1 MFLLDT
7 KNVNLGISLY
17 LNRISVFC
25 LKTSLYIQIGIS
37 DALLSIW
44 SYIPNLRQSHAMY
57 KYDAID
63 QTLVDQRVAQFR
75 DQVARRINGT
85 LAEEEF
91 RPLRLQNGLYHQRHA
106 YMLRVAIPYGL
117 LSAKQLRTLAL
128 IAEKYDRGYGHFT
141 TRQNIQFNW
150 IELEQTPDILAELAK
165 VEMHAIQTSGNCIRN
180 ITSDAFAGVAGDEY
194 IDPRPVCELLR
205 QWSTLHPEFAHLPRK
220 FKFAINGAKEDRTVL
235 LCHDVGIELKKNAQ
249 GELVADIY
257 AGGGMGRTPILGQLI
272 KQDLSWQV
280 LPSYLTALLRVYNR
294 FGRRD
299 NLYKA
304 RIKILV
310 KALGPEEFAR
320 QVEGEWTHIK
330 NGDDNFTQ
338 AEWERVAKH
347 FTKPAYQQLSALSEQ
362 QIVAGAP
369 ETERSAFTRWL
380 ERNVKPHQVAGY
392 ASVILSLKPHG
403 TVAPGD
409 ATVAQMNAIADLSD
423 QYSFGELRVTHE
435 QNLVLADV
443 EQSKLLEL
451 WQATKQQHVAL
462 PNIGLLTD
470 IIACPGGDF
479 CSLANAKSLPIA
491 KAIQERFDNL
501 DYLFDLGDI
510 SLNISGCI
518 NSCGHHHVGNIGVL
532 GVDKDGEEWYQITLG
547 GEQGN
552 TAAIGKVIGPSFY
565 ADEIPDVITNIINTY
580 TEQRTDDESFIDAYR
595 RIGVTP
601 FKEAAYKNAKKKDKA
616 VDQKESAAS

>member
-1 MFLLDT
+1 
-7 KNVNLGISLY
+7 
-17 LNRISVFC
+17 
-25 LKTSLYIQIGIS
+25 
-37 DALLSIW
+37 
-44 SYIPNLRQSHAMY
+44 MY
-57 KYDAID
+57 KYDHID
-63 QTLVDQRVAQFR
+63 QTLVDQRVIQFR
-75 DQVARRINGT
+75 DQVERRLNGT

-117 LSAKQLRTLAL
+117 LSAKQLRTLAF
-128 IAEKYDRGYGHFT
+128 IADKYDRGYGHFT

-150 IELEQTPDILAELAK
+150 VELEQTPDILAELAK

-180 ITSDAFAGVAGDEY
+180 ITSDAFAGVAADEY

-235 LCHDVGIELKKNAQ
+235 LCHDVGIELKTNPA
-249 GELVADIY
+249 GELTADIY
-257 AGGGMGRTPILGQLI
+257 AGGGMGRTPILGSLI
-272 KQDLSWQV
+272 KQDLPWQV

-320 QVEGEWTHIK
+320 QVEGEWAHLHNEVK
-330 NGDDNFTQ
+330 QGKDNFTQ
-338 AEWERVAKH
+338 VEWERVAKH
-347 FTKPAYQQLSALSEQ
+347 FTKPAYQKLTAVSDEAILAS
-362 QIVAGAP
+362 AP
-369 ETERSAFTRWL
+369 ETERATFARWL

-392 ASVILSLKPHG
+392 ASVVLSLKPHG

-409 ATVAQMNAIADLSD
+409 ATSAQMNAIADLAD

-443 EQSKLLEL
+443 EQTQLLNL
-451 WQATKQQHVAL
+451 WRAAKNHNLAL

-491 KAIQERFDNL
+491 KAIQERFDDL

-552 TAAIGKVIGPSFY
+552 DASIGKVIGPSFY
-565 ADEIPDVITNIINTY
+565 ANEIPDVMTSLINTY
-580 TEQRTDDESFIDAYR
+580 VEQRTNDEPFIETYR
-595 RIGVTP
+595 RLGVTP
-601 FKEAAYKNAKKKDKA
+601 FKEAAYKNNGKHSKGAIA
-616 VDQKESAAS
+616 

>member
-1 MFLLDT
+1 
-7 KNVNLGISLY
+7 
-17 LNRISVFC
+17 
-25 LKTSLYIQIGIS
+25 
-37 DALLSIW
+37 
-44 SYIPNLRQSHAMY
+44 MY
-57 KYDAID
+57 KYDTID

-75 DQVARRINGT
+75 DQVARRLNST

-141 TRQNIQFNW
+141 TRQNIQYNW
-150 IELEQTPDILAELAK
+150 VELEKTPDILAELAK

-180 ITSDAFAGVAGDEY
+180 ITSDAFAGVAADEY
-194 IDPRPVCELLR
+194 IDPRPICELLR

-235 LCHDVGIELKKNAQ
+235 LCHDVGIELKKNPI

-257 AGGGMGRTPILGQLI
+257 AGGGMGRTPILGSLI
-272 KQDLSWQV
+272 KQDLPWEV

-310 KALGPEEFAR
+310 KALGSEEFAR
-320 QVEGEWTHIK
+320 QVEGEWIHIK

-338 AEWERVAKH
+338 AEWDRVAQH
-347 FTKPAYQQLSALSEQ
+347 FTKPAYKQLGKLTSEQ
-362 QIVAGAP
+362 VIASAP
-369 ETERSAFTRWL
+369 ESQRSAFSRWL
-380 ERNVKPHQVAGY
+380 ERNVKPHQVPGY

-409 ATVAQMNAIADLSD
+409 ATTAQMNAIADLSD

-451 WQATKQQHVAL
+451 WQAAKQQHVAL

-491 KAIQERFDNL
+491 KAIQERFNNL

-552 TAAIGKVIGPSFY
+552 DAAIGKVIGPSFY
-565 ADEIPDVITNIINTY
+565 ADEIPDVITNVINTY
-580 TEQRTDDESFIDAYR
+580 VEHRTDDESFIDAYR

>member
-1 MFLLDT
+1 
-7 KNVNLGISLY
+7 
-17 LNRISVFC
+17 
-25 LKTSLYIQIGIS
+25 
-37 DALLSIW
+37 
-44 SYIPNLRQSHAMY
+44 MY
-57 KYDAID
+57 KYDHID
-63 QTLVDQRVAQFR
+63 QALVDQRVAQFR
-75 DQVARRINGT
+75 DQVARRLNGA

-117 LSAKQLRTLAL
+117 LSAEQLRILAY
-128 IAEKYDRGYGHFT
+128 ISEKYDRGYGHFT

-150 IELEQTPDILAELAK
+150 VALEDTPNILAELAK

-194 IDPRPVCELLR
+194 VDPRPVCELLR

-235 LCHDVGIELKKNAQ
+235 LCHDVGIELKKSINIHN
-249 GELVADIY
+249 GELTADIY
-257 AGGGMGRTPILGQLI
+257 AGGGMGRTPILGSLI
-272 KQDLSWQV
+272 KTGLPWQL

-320 QVEGEWTHIK
+320 QVESEWLHIQ

-338 AEWERVAKH
+338 AEWDRVAKH
-347 FTKPAYQQLSALSEQ
+347 FTKPAYQNLTALTNTQVINLASTVDQ
-362 QIVAGAP
+362 VAFA
-369 ETERSAFTRWL
+369 RWL
-380 ERNVKPHQVAGY
+380 DRNVKPHQVPGY

-409 ATVAQMNAIADLSD
+409 ATTDQMRAIADLAD
-423 QYSFGELRVTHE
+423 QYSFGELRATHE

-443 EQSKLLEL
+443 EQAKLYEL
-451 WQATKQQHVAL
+451 WQEAKKQKVAL
-462 PNIGLLTD
+462 PNVGLLTD

-491 KAIQERFDNL
+491 KAIQERFDDL

-532 GVDKDGEEWYQITLG
+532 GVDKDGQEWYQITLG

-552 TAAIGKVIGPSFY
+552 DAAIGKVIGPSFY
-565 ADEIPDVITNIINTY
+565 ADEIPDVMSNIINTY
-580 TEQRTDDESFIDAYR
+580 VEHRADDESFVQTYKRLGAA
-595 RIGVTP
+595 P
-601 FKEAAYKNAKKKDKA
+601 FKEAAYQNAKKKEKA
-616 VDQKESAAS
+616 GNTVGEDAS

>member
-1 MFLLDT
+1 
-7 KNVNLGISLY
+7 
-17 LNRISVFC
+17 
-25 LKTSLYIQIGIS
+25 
-37 DALLSIW
+37 
-44 SYIPNLRQSHAMY
+44 MY

-75 DQVARRINGT
+75 DQVARRLDGS

-117 LSAKQLRTLAL
+117 FSSKQLRTLAL
-128 IAEKYDRGYGHFT
+128 ISEKYDRGYGHFT
-141 TRQNIQFNW
+141 TRQNIQYNW
-150 IELEQTPDILAELAK
+150 VTLEDTPDILAELAK

-194 IDPRPVCELLR
+194 VDTRPICELLR

-220 FKFAINGAKEDRTVL
+220 FKFAVNGAKEDRTVL
-235 LCHDVGIELKKNAQ
+235 LCHDVGIELKNNAAGQ
-249 GELVADIY
+249 LTADIY
-257 AGGGMGRTPILGQLI
+257 AGGGMGRTPILGSLI
-272 KQDLSWQV
+272 KQGLPWNV

-320 QVEGEWTHIK
+320 QVEGEWIHIK
-330 NGDDNFTQ
+330 DGDDNFTQ
-338 AEWERVAKH
+338 AEWDRVAKH
-347 FTKPAYQQLSALSEQ
+347 FTKPSYKTLPALTNEQVINTASE
-362 QIVAGAP
+362 ADKA
-369 ETERSAFTRWL
+369 AFARWL

-409 ATVAQMNAIADLSD
+409 ATTAQMYSIAELAD
-423 QYSFGELRVTHE
+423 QYSFGELRATHE

-443 EQSKLLEL
+443 EQAKLYEL
-451 WQATKQQHVAL
+451 WQEAKKQKVAL
-462 PNIGLLTD
+462 PNVGLLTD

-491 KAIQERFDNL
+491 KAIQERFDDL

-552 TAAIGKVIGPSFY
+552 DAAIGKVIGPSFY
-565 ADEIPDVITNIINTY
+565 ADEIPDVMTNVINTY
-580 TEQRTDDESFIDAYR
+580 VEQRSEGESFIDAYR
-595 RIGVTP
+595 RIGVAP
-601 FKEAAYKNAKKKDKA
+601 FKEAAYKNAKKKEKA
-616 VDQKESAAS
+616 EKAIEGSAA

>member
-1 MFLLDT
+1 
-7 KNVNLGISLY
+7 
-17 LNRISVFC
+17 
-25 LKTSLYIQIGIS
+25 
-37 DALLSIW
+37 
-44 SYIPNLRQSHAMY
+44 MY

-338 AEWERVAKH
+338 SEWNRVAKH
-347 FTKPAYQQLSALSEQ
+347 FTKPAYKQLSALSEQ
-362 QIVAGAP
+362 QIVADAT
-369 ETERSAFTRWL
+369 ETERSAFARWL
-380 ERNVKPHQVAGY
+380 ERNVKPHQVPGY
-392 ASVILSLKPHG
+392 TSVILSLKPHG

-451 WQATKQQHVAL
+451 WQAAKQQHVAL

-552 TAAIGKVIGPSFY
+552 DAAIGKVIGPSFY
-565 ADEIPDVITNIINTY
+565 ADEIPDVITNVINTY
-580 TEQRTDDESFIDAYR
+580 VAQRTDDESFIDAYR

-616 VDQKESAAS
+616 ESAAS

>member
-1 MFLLDT
+1 
-7 KNVNLGISLY
+7 
-17 LNRISVFC
+17 
-25 LKTSLYIQIGIS
+25 
-37 DALLSIW
+37 
-44 SYIPNLRQSHAMY
+44 MY
-57 KYDAID
+57 KYDALD
-63 QTLVDQRVAQFR
+63 QTLVNERVAQFR
-75 DQVARRINGT
+75 DQVARRLDGS
-85 LAEEEF
+85 LPEEEF

-117 LSAKQLRTLAL
+117 LSSDQLRTLAK
-128 IAEKYDRGYGHFT
+128 IAVQYDRGYGHFT
-141 TRQNIQFNW
+141 TRQNIQYNW
-150 IELEQTPDILAELAK
+150 VELEQTPDILADLAK
-165 VEMHAIQTSGNCIRN
+165 VQMHAIQTSGNCIRN
-180 ITSDAFAGVAGDEY
+180 ITSDAFAGVASDEY
-194 IDPRPVCELLR
+194 VDPRPVCELLR

-235 LCHDVGIELKKNAQ
+235 LCHDVGIELKKNTQ

-272 KQDLSWQV
+272 KQGLPWQL

-320 QVEGEWTHIK
+320 QVEGEWAYIAK
-330 NGDDNFTQ
+330 GDDNFTQ
-338 AEWERVAKH
+338 AEWDRVAKH
-347 FTKPAYQQLSALSEQ
+347 FTKPAYKNLPAINNEILSASFESQLN
-362 QIVAGAP
+362 
-369 ETERSAFTRWL
+369 TNERVAFTRWL
-380 ERNVKPHQVAGY
+380 ERNVRSHQIPGY

-403 TVAPGD
+403 TAAPGD
-409 ATVAQMNAIADLSD
+409 ATTEQMNAIADLAD
-423 QYSFGELRVTHE
+423 QYSFSELRVTHE

-443 EQSKLLEL
+443 EQTEILNL
-451 WQATKQQHVAL
+451 WRAAKKQNLVI

-470 IIACPGGDF
+470 LIACPGGDF
-479 CSLANAKSLPIA
+479 YSLANAKSLPIA
-491 KAIQERFDNL
+491 KAIQERFDDL
-501 DYLFDLGDI
+501 DYLYDLGNI

-547 GEQGN
+547 GDQGFD
-552 TAAIGKVIGPSFY
+552 AAIGKVIGPSFY

-580 TEQRTDDESFIDAYR
+580 VAQRNADESFVEAYR
-595 RIGVTP
+595 RLGVTP
-601 FKEAAYKNAKKKDKA
+601 FKEAAYLNAKKKSKA
-616 VDQKESAAS
+616 DGVALGGDAS

>member
-1 MFLLDT
+1 
-7 KNVNLGISLY
+7 
-17 LNRISVFC
+17 
-25 LKTSLYIQIGIS
+25 
-37 DALLSIW
+37 
-44 SYIPNLRQSHAMY
+44 MY
-57 KYDAID
+57 KYDHID
-63 QTLVDQRVAQFR
+63 QTLVDQRVIQFR
-75 DQVARRINGT
+75 DQVERRLNGT

-117 LSAKQLRTLAL
+117 LSAKQLRTLAF
-128 IAEKYDRGYGHFT
+128 IADKYDRGYGHFT

-150 IELEQTPDILAELAK
+150 VELEQTPDILAELAK

-180 ITSDAFAGVAGDEY
+180 ITSDAFAGVAADEY
-194 IDPRPVCELLR
+194 IDPRPICELLR

-235 LCHDVGIELKKNAQ
+235 LCHDVGIELKKDPNINNR
-249 GELVADIY
+249 ELTADIY
-257 AGGGMGRTPILGQLI
+257 AGGGMGRTPILGSLI
-272 KQDLSWQV
+272 KQGLPWQV

-299 NLYKA
+299 NPYKA

-310 KALGPEEFAR
+310 KTLGPQEFAR
-320 QVEGEWTHIK
+320 QVEDEWAKLHNDSK
-330 NGDDNFTQ
+330 QSKDNFTQ

-347 FTKPAYQQLSALSEQ
+347 FTKPAYQQLNVLSDEV
-362 QIVAGAP
+362 ILVAAP
-369 ETERSAFTRWL
+369 KAERSAFARWL
-380 ERNVKPHQVAGY
+380 ERNVKPHQVPGY

-409 ATVAQMNAIADLSD
+409 ASSAQMNAIADLAD

-451 WQATKQQHVAL
+451 WQAAKQQYVAL

-491 KAIQERFDNL
+491 KAIQKRFDDL

-552 TAAIGKVIGPSFY
+552 DASIGKVIGPSFY
-565 ADEIPDVITNIINTY
+565 ANEIPDVMTSLINTY
-580 TEQRTDDESFIDAYR
+580 VEQRSADEPFIETYR
-595 RIGVTP
+595 RLGVNP
-601 FKEAAYKNAKKKDKA
+601 FKEAAYKNNGKHSKGALA
-616 VDQKESAAS
+616 

>member
-1 MFLLDT
+1 
-7 KNVNLGISLY
+7 
-17 LNRISVFC
+17 
-25 LKTSLYIQIGIS
+25 
-37 DALLSIW
+37 
-44 SYIPNLRQSHAMY
+44 MY

-75 DQVARRINGT
+75 DQVARRLNGS

-117 LSAKQLRTLAL
+117 LNSKQLRTLAV
-128 IAEKYDRGYGHFT
+128 IAQQYDRGYGHFT
-141 TRQNIQFNW
+141 TRQNIQYNW
-150 IELEQTPDILAELAK
+150 VNLEETPDILAELAK

-180 ITSDAFAGVAGDEY
+180 ITSDAFAGVAADEY
-194 IDPRPVCELLR
+194 VDPRPICELLR

-235 LCHDVGIELKKNAQ
+235 LCHDVGIELKKNSA
-249 GELVADIY
+249 GELLANIY
-257 AGGGMGRTPILGQLI
+257 AGGGMGRTPILGSLI
-272 KQDLSWQV
+272 KEDLPWQL

-310 KALGPEEFAR
+310 KALGPQEFAR
-320 QVEGEWTHIK
+320 QVEGEWIHIA

-338 AEWERVAKH
+338 PEWDRVAQH
-347 FTKPAYQQLSALSEQ
+347 FTRPAYKTLNTLSTEDLLSNLPITEK
-362 QIVAGAP
+362 VAFA
-369 ETERSAFTRWL
+369 RWHQ
-380 ERNVKPHQVAGY
+380 RNVRTHQVPGY
-392 ASVILSLKPHG
+392 ASVILSLKHHG
-403 TVAPGD
+403 IAPGD
-409 ATVAQMNAIADLSD
+409 ASSGQMNAIADLAD

-443 EQSKLLEL
+443 EQTQLFSL
-451 WQATKQQHVAL
+451 WQAAKKQKVAL

-491 KAIQERFDNL
+491 KAIQERFDDL
-501 DYLFDLGDI
+501 DYLYDLGDI

-552 TAAIGKVIGPSFY
+552 EAAIGKVIGPSFY
-565 ADEIPDVITNIINTY
+565 ADEIPDVMTSIINTY
-580 TEQRTDDESFIDAYR
+580 IGQRSHDESFIQTYR
-595 RIGVTP
+595 RLGVAP
-601 FKEAAYKNAKKKDKA
+601 FKEAAYSNAKAK
-616 VDQKESAAS
+616 VQKQDAQGVPA

>member
-1 MFLLDT
+1 
-7 KNVNLGISLY
+7 
-17 LNRISVFC
+17 
-25 LKTSLYIQIGIS
+25 
-37 DALLSIW
+37 
-44 SYIPNLRQSHAMY
+44 MY

-75 DQVARRINGT
+75 DQVSRRINGT

-128 IAEKYDRGYGHFT
+128 IADKYDRGYGHFT

-220 FKFAINGAKEDRTVL
+220 FKFAINGAKVDRTVL
-235 LCHDVGIELKKNAQ
+235 LCHDVGIELKKNTK

-257 AGGGMGRTPILGQLI
+257 AGGGMGRTPILGSLI
-272 KQDLSWQV
+272 KQDVPWQV

-320 QVEGEWTHIK
+320 QVEGEWAHIQ
-330 NGDDNFTQ
+330 NTDDNFTQ
-338 AEWERVAKH
+338 AEWDRVAKH
-347 FTKPAYQQLSALSEQ
+347 FTKPAYKTLSALTTEQLIASTPESEK
-362 QIVAGAP
+362 VAFA
-369 ETERSAFTRWL
+369 RWL
-380 ERNVKPHQVAGY
+380 ERNVKSHQVAGY

-451 WQATKQQHVAL
+451 WQAAKQQHVAL

-552 TAAIGKVIGPSFY
+552 DAAIGKVIGPSFY
-565 ADEIPDVITNIINTY
+565 ADEIPDVVTNIINTY
-580 TEQRTDDESFIDAYR
+580 VEHRADDESFIDAYR

-601 FKEAAYKNAKKKDKA
+601 FKEASYKNAKKKVKA
-616 VDQKESAAS
+616 EDLNENAASQS

>member
-1 MFLLDT
+1 
-7 KNVNLGISLY
+7 
-17 LNRISVFC
+17 
-25 LKTSLYIQIGIS
+25 
-37 DALLSIW
+37 
-44 SYIPNLRQSHAMY
+44 MY

-150 IELEQTPDILAELAK
+150 IELDQTPDILAELAK

-235 LCHDVGIELKKNAQ
+235 LCHDVGIELKKNAA
-249 GELVADIY
+249 GELIADIY
-257 AGGGMGRTPILGQLI
+257 AGGGMGRTPILGSLI
-272 KQDLSWQV
+272 KQDVPWQV

-338 AEWERVAKH
+338 AEWDRVAKH

-369 ETERSAFTRWL
+369 ETERSAFARWL

-451 WQATKQQHVAL
+451 WQAAKQQHVAL

-552 TAAIGKVIGPSFY
+552 DAAIGKVIGPSFY
-565 ADEIPDVITNIINTY
+565 ADEIPDVITNVINTY
-580 TEQRTDDESFIDAYR
+580 ITQRTDDESFIDAYR

-616 VDQKESAAS
+616 VDQKERAAS

>member
-1 MFLLDT
+1 
-7 KNVNLGISLY
+7 
-17 LNRISVFC
+17 
-25 LKTSLYIQIGIS
+25 
-37 DALLSIW
+37 
-44 SYIPNLRQSHAMY
+44 MY
-57 KYDAID
+57 KYDHID
-63 QTLVDQRVAQFR
+63 QTLVNQRVAQFR
-75 DQVARRINGT
+75 DQVARRLNGT

-106 YMLRVAIPYGL
+106 YMLRIAIPYGL
-117 LSAKQLRTLAL
+117 FNSKQLRTLAM
-128 IAEKYDRGYGHFT
+128 ISEKYDRGYGHFT

-150 IELEQTPDILAELAK
+150 VTLEDTPDILADLAK

-180 ITSDAFAGVAGDEY
+180 ITSDAFAGVAADEY
-194 IDPRPVCELLR
+194 VDPRPICELLR
-205 QWSTLHPEFAHLPRK
+205 QWSTLHPEFAHFPRK
-220 FKFAINGAKEDRTVL
+220 FKFAINGAKEDRTIL
-235 LCHDVGIELKKNAQ
+235 LCHDVGIELKKDAQ
-249 GELVADIY
+249 GQLLADIY
-257 AGGGMGRTPILGQLI
+257 AGGGMGRTPILGSLI
-272 KQDLSWQV
+272 KTGLPWQL

-310 KALGPEEFAR
+310 KALSPKEFAR
-320 QVEGEWTHIK
+320 QVEGEWLHIK
-330 NGDDNFTQ
+330 DGDDNFTQ
-338 AEWERVAKH
+338 AEWDRVDKH
-347 FTKPAYQQLSALSEQ
+347 FTKPAYKSLQALTQEQ
-362 QIVAGAP
+362 VINLASDSDK
-369 ETERSAFTRWL
+369 TAFSNWL
-380 ERNVKPHQVAGY
+380 KRNVKPHQVPGY

-403 TVAPGD
+403 SAAPGD
-409 ATVAQMNAIADLSD
+409 ATTAQMLAIADLAD
-423 QYSFGELRVTHE
+423 QYSFGELRATHE

-443 EQSKLLEL
+443 EQSKLYEL
-451 WQATKQQHVAL
+451 WQEARKQKVAL

-491 KAIQERFDNL
+491 KAIQERFDDL

-552 TAAIGKVIGPSFY
+552 DAAIGKVIGPSFY
-565 ADEIPDVITNIINTY
+565 ADEIPDVMTNIINTY
-580 TEQRTDDESFIDAYR
+580 VEQRSEDEAFIDTYNR
-595 RIGVTP
+595 LGVAP
-601 FKEAAYKNAKKKDKA
+601 FKEAAYKNAKKKEKA
-616 VDQKESAAS
+616 ESKLSGEDAS

>member
-1 MFLLDT
+1 
-7 KNVNLGISLY
+7 
-17 LNRISVFC
+17 
-25 LKTSLYIQIGIS
+25 
-37 DALLSIW
+37 
-44 SYIPNLRQSHAMY
+44 MY

-150 IELEQTPDILAELAK
+150 IELDQTPDILAELAK

-235 LCHDVGIELKKNAQ
+235 LCHDVGIELKKNAA
-249 GELVADIY
+249 GELIADIY
-257 AGGGMGRTPILGQLI
+257 AGGGMGRTPILGSLI
-272 KQDLSWQV
+272 KQDVPWQV

-347 FTKPAYQQLSALSEQ
+347 FTKPAYKQLSALSEQ
-362 QIVAGAP
+362 QIVAGAT
-369 ETERSAFTRWL
+369 ETERSAFARWL

-451 WQATKQQHVAL
+451 WQAAKQQHVAL

-552 TAAIGKVIGPSFY
+552 DAAIGKVIGPSFY
-565 ADEIPDVITNIINTY
+565 ADEIPDVITNVINTY
-580 TEQRTDDESFIDAYR
+580 ITQRTDDESFIDAYR

>member
-1 MFLLDT
+1 
-7 KNVNLGISLY
+7 
-17 LNRISVFC
+17 
-25 LKTSLYIQIGIS
+25 
-37 DALLSIW
+37 
-44 SYIPNLRQSHAMY
+44 MY
-57 KYDAID
+57 RYDHID
-63 QTLVDQRVAQFR
+63 QTLVDQRVVQFK
-75 DQVARRINGT
+75 DQVARRLDGS

-117 LSAKQLRTLAL
+117 FNSAQLRMMAL

-141 TRQNIQFNW
+141 TRQNIQYNW
-150 IELEQTPDILAELAK
+150 LTLEDTPNVLADLAT

-180 ITSDAFAGVAGDEY
+180 ITSDAFAGVAADEY
-194 IDPRPVCELLR
+194 VDPRPICELLR

-220 FKFAINGAKEDRTVL
+220 FKFAVNGAKVDRTVL

-249 GELVADIY
+249 GELITDLY
-257 AGGGMGRTPILGQLI
+257 AGGGMGRTPILGSLI
-272 KQDLSWQV
+272 KQGLPWQV

-310 KALGPEEFAR
+310 KALGPQEFAR
-320 QVEGEWTHIK
+320 QVEGEWAHIQ
-330 NGDDNFTQ
+330 NSDDNFTQ
-338 AEWERVAKH
+338 AEWDRVAQH
-347 FTKPAYQQLSALSEQ
+347 FTKPAYKTLKVLNSDQVLAQASSADR
-362 QIVAGAP
+362 I
-369 ETERSAFTRWL
+369 AFSRWL
-380 ERNVKPHQVAGY
+380 ERNVSAHQVPGY
-392 ASVILSLKPHG
+392 AIVTLSLKPH
-403 TVAPGD
+403 VVAAPGD
-409 ATVAQMNAIADLSD
+409 ATTAQMNAIADLAD
-423 QYSFGELRVTHE
+423 QYSFGELRATHE

-443 EQSKLLEL
+443 EQAKLFEL
-451 WQATKQQHVAL
+451 WQAAKKQNVAL
-462 PNIGLLTD
+462 PNVGLLTD

-479 CSLANAKSLPIA
+479 CSLANAKSIPIA
-491 KAIQERFDNL
+491 KAIQERFDDL

-552 TAAIGKVIGPSFY
+552 DAAIGKVIGPSFY
-565 ADEIPDVITNIINTY
+565 ADEIPDVMTNIINTY
-580 TEQRTDDESFIDAYR
+580 VEQRADDESFIQAYKR
-595 RIGVTP
+595 LGVAP
-601 FKEAAYKNAKKKDKA
+601 FKEAAYKNKSEKDQKKDPA
-616 VDQKESAAS
+616 GVNA

>member
-1 MFLLDT
+1 
-7 KNVNLGISLY
+7 
-17 LNRISVFC
+17 
-25 LKTSLYIQIGIS
+25 
-37 DALLSIW
+37 
-44 SYIPNLRQSHAMY
+44 MY
-57 KYDAID
+57 KYDHID
-63 QTLVDQRVAQFR
+63 QTLVDQRVIQFR
-75 DQVARRINGT
+75 DQVERRLNGT

-117 LSAKQLRTLAL
+117 LSAKQLRTLAI
-128 IAEKYDRGYGHFT
+128 IADKYDRGYGHFT

-150 IELEQTPDILAELAK
+150 VELEQTPDILAELAK

-180 ITSDAFAGVAGDEY
+180 ITSDAFAGVAADEY

-235 LCHDVGIELKKNAQ
+235 LCHDVGIELKQNSAGQ
-249 GELVADIY
+249 LTADIY
-257 AGGGMGRTPILGQLI
+257 AGGGMGRTPILGSLI
-272 KQDLSWQV
+272 KQDLPWQV
-280 LPSYLTALLRVYNR
+280 LPSYLTALLRAYNR

-320 QVEGEWTHIK
+320 QVEGEWLQLHNAAK
-330 NGDDNFTQ
+330 QSDDNFTQ

-347 FTKPAYQQLSALSEQ
+347 FTKPAYQQLNALSNED
-362 QIVAGAP
+362 ILAAIP
-369 ETERSAFTRWL
+369 ETERAAFARWL
-380 ERNVKPHQVAGY
+380 ERNVKPHQVPGY

-409 ATVAQMNAIADLSD
+409 ATSAQMNAIADLAD

-443 EQSKLLEL
+443 EQSKLLGL
-451 WQATKQQHVAL
+451 WLAAKKQHVAL

-491 KAIQERFDNL
+491 KAIQERFDDL

-552 TAAIGKVIGPSFY
+552 TASIGKVIGPSFY
-565 ADEIPDVITNIINTY
+565 ANEIPDVMTSLINTY
-580 TEQRTDDESFIDAYR
+580 VEQRKTEEPFIETYR
-595 RIGVTP
+595 RLGVTP
-601 FKEAAYKNAKKKDKA
+601 FKEAAYKNNGKHSKGAPA
-616 VDQKESAAS
+616 

>member
-1 MFLLDT
+1 
-7 KNVNLGISLY
+7 
-17 LNRISVFC
+17 
-25 LKTSLYIQIGIS
+25 
-37 DALLSIW
+37 
-44 SYIPNLRQSHAMY
+44 MY
-57 KYDAID
+57 KYDSID

-75 DQVARRINGT
+75 DQVARRLDGS

-117 LSAKQLRTLAL
+117 FSAKQLRTMAL
-128 IAEKYDRGYGHFT
+128 ISEKYDRGYGHFT
-141 TRQNIQFNW
+141 TRQNIQYNW
-150 IELEQTPDILAELAK
+150 VTLEDTPDILAELAK

-180 ITSDAFAGVAGDEY
+180 ITSDAFAGVAADEY
-194 IDPRPVCELLR
+194 VDTRPICELLR

-220 FKFAINGAKEDRTVL
+220 FKFAVNGAKEDRTVL
-235 LCHDVGIELKKNAQ
+235 LCHDVGIELKKNAAGQ
-249 GELVADIY
+249 LTADIY
-257 AGGGMGRTPILGQLI
+257 AGGGMGRTPILGSLI
-272 KQDLSWQV
+272 KQGLPWNV

-330 NGDDNFTQ
+330 DSDDNFTQ
-338 AEWERVAKH
+338 AEWDRVAQH
-347 FTKPAYQQLSALSEQ
+347 FTKPAYKILVALSAAQVLSLATDGEQ
-362 QIVAGAP
+362 
-369 ETERSAFTRWL
+369 TAFARWI
-380 ERNVKPHQVAGY
+380 ERNVKPHQIPGY

-409 ATVAQMNAIADLSD
+409 ATTAQMLAIADLAD
-423 QYSFGELRVTHE
+423 QYSFGELRATHE

-443 EQSKLLEL
+443 EQAKLFEL
-451 WQATKQQHVAL
+451 WQAAKKQKVAL
-462 PNIGLLTD
+462 PNVGLLTD

-491 KAIQERFDNL
+491 KAIQERFDDL

-552 TAAIGKVIGPSFY
+552 DASIGKVIGPSFY
-565 ADEIPDVITNIINTY
+565 ADEIPDVITNVINTY
-580 TEQRTDDESFIDAYR
+580 VAQRNGEEPFIETYR
-595 RIGVTP
+595 RVGVTP
-601 FKEAAYKNAKKKDKA
+601 FKEAAYKNAKKKLEKA
-616 VDQKESAAS
+616 SPGAAS

>member
-1 MFLLDT
+1 
-7 KNVNLGISLY
+7 
-17 LNRISVFC
+17 
-25 LKTSLYIQIGIS
+25 
-37 DALLSIW
+37 
-44 SYIPNLRQSHAMY
+44 MY
-57 KYDAID
+57 KYDSID
-63 QTLVDQRVAQFR
+63 QTLVDQRVAQFH
-75 DQVARRINGT
+75 DQVARRLDGS

-117 LSAKQLRTLAL
+117 FSAKQLRTLAL
-128 IAEKYDRGYGHFT
+128 ISEKYDRGYGHFT
-141 TRQNIQFNW
+141 TRQNIQYNW
-150 IELEQTPDILAELAK
+150 VTLEDTPDILAELAK

-180 ITSDAFAGVAGDEY
+180 ITSDAFAGVAADEY
-194 IDPRPVCELLR
+194 VDTRPICELLR

-220 FKFAINGAKEDRTVL
+220 FKFAVNGAKEDRTVL
-235 LCHDVGIELKKNAQ
+235 LCHDVGIELKKNAA
-249 GELVADIY
+249 GELTADIY
-257 AGGGMGRTPILGQLI
+257 AGGGMGRTPILGSLI
-272 KQDLSWQV
+272 KQDLPWNV

-310 KALGPEEFAR
+310 KALSPEEFAR
-320 QVEGEWTHIK
+320 QVEGEWIHIK
-330 NGDDNFTQ
+330 EGDDNFTK
-338 AEWERVAKH
+338 AEWDRVAKH
-347 FTKPAYQQLSALSEQ
+347 FTKPAYKNLLKFSDEQ
-362 QIVAGAP
+362 VINTAGD
-369 ETERSAFTRWL
+369 TEKAAFSRWL
-380 ERNVKPHQVAGY
+380 ERNVKPHQVPGY

-403 TVAPGD
+403 SVAPGD
-409 ATVAQMNAIADLSD
+409 ATTAQMLAIADLAD
-423 QYSFGELRVTHE
+423 QYSFGELRATHE

-443 EQSKLLEL
+443 EQSKLYEL
-451 WQATKQQHVAL
+451 WQEAKKQKVAL

-491 KAIQERFDNL
+491 KAIQERFDDL

-552 TAAIGKVIGPSFY
+552 DASIGKVIGPSFY
-565 ADEIPDVITNIINTY
+565 ADEIPDVMTNIINTY
-580 TEQRTDDESFIDAYR
+580 VAQRNDDEPFIETYR
-595 RIGVTP
+595 RLGAAP
-601 FKEAAYKNAKKKDKA
+601 FKEAAYKNAKKKEKA
-616 VDQKESAAS
+616 ESAGDAS

>member
-1 MFLLDT
+1 
-7 KNVNLGISLY
+7 
-17 LNRISVFC
+17 
-25 LKTSLYIQIGIS
+25 
-37 DALLSIW
+37 
-44 SYIPNLRQSHAMY
+44 MY
-57 KYDAID
+57 KYDHID
-63 QTLVDQRVAQFR
+63 QTLVDQRVVQFR
-75 DQVARRINGT
+75 DQVERRLNGT

-106 YMLRVAIPYGL
+106 YMLRIAIPYGL
-117 LSAKQLRTLAL
+117 LSAQQLRTLAF
-128 IAEKYDRGYGHFT
+128 IADKYDRGYGHFT

-150 IELEQTPDILAELAK
+150 VELGQTPDILAELAK

-180 ITSDAFAGVAGDEY
+180 ITSDAFAGVAADEF

-235 LCHDVGIELKKNAQ
+235 LCHDVGIELKKSQGINH
-249 GELVADIY
+249 GELTANIY
-257 AGGGMGRTPILGQLI
+257 VGGGMGRTPILGSLI
-272 KQDLSWQV
+272 KQGLPWQV

-320 QVEGEWTHIK
+320 QVESEWEKIHTETKHSK
-330 NGDDNFTQ
+330 DNFTQ
-338 AEWERVAKH
+338 AEWHRVAKH
-347 FTKPAYQQLSALSEQ
+347 FTKPEYQNLNVISDEANL
-362 QIVAGAP
+362 AAAP
-369 ETERSAFTRWL
+369 EDERAAFARWL
-380 ERNVKPHQVAGY
+380 ERNVKPHQVPGY

-409 ATVAQMNAIADLSD
+409 ASSAQMNAIADLAD

-451 WQATKQQHVAL
+451 WQAAKKQYVAL

-479 CSLANAKSLPIA
+479 CSLANAKSLSIA
-491 KAIQERFDNL
+491 KAIQERFDDL

-547 GEQGN
+547 GQQGN
-552 TAAIGKVIGPSFY
+552 DASIGKVIGPSFY
-565 ADEIPDVITNIINTY
+565 ANEIPDVMTSLINTY
-580 TEQRTDDESFIDAYR
+580 VEHRTGDELFIQTYR
-595 RIGVTP
+595 RLGVTP
-601 FKEAAYKNAKKKDKA
+601 FKEAAYKNQAKNL
-616 VDQKESAAS
+616 KEVHQGVIV

>member
-1 MFLLDT
+1 
-7 KNVNLGISLY
+7 
-17 LNRISVFC
+17 
-25 LKTSLYIQIGIS
+25 
-37 DALLSIW
+37 
-44 SYIPNLRQSHAMY
+44 MY

-75 DQVARRINGT
+75 DQVSRRINGT

-128 IAEKYDRGYGHFT
+128 IADKYDRGYGHFT

-150 IELEQTPDILAELAK
+150 IELEQTPDVLAELAK

-220 FKFAINGAKEDRTVL
+220 FKFAINGAKVDRTVL
-235 LCHDVGIELKKNAQ
+235 LCHDVGIELKKNTK

-257 AGGGMGRTPILGQLI
+257 AGGGMGRTPILGSLI
-272 KQDLSWQV
+272 KQDVPWQV

-310 KALGPEEFAR
+310 KALGPEEFAH
-320 QVEGEWTHIK
+320 QVEGEWAHIQ
-330 NGDDNFTQ
+330 NTDDNFTQ
-338 AEWERVAKH
+338 AEWDRVAKH
-347 FTKPAYQQLSALSEQ
+347 FTKPAYKTLSALTTEQLIASTPESEK
-362 QIVAGAP
+362 A
-369 ETERSAFTRWL
+369 AFARWL
-380 ERNVKPHQVAGY
+380 ERNVKSHQVAGY

-451 WQATKQQHVAL
+451 WQAAKQQHVAL

-552 TAAIGKVIGPSFY
+552 DAAIGKVIGPSFY
-565 ADEIPDVITNIINTY
+565 ADEIPDVVTNIINTY
-580 TEQRTDDESFIDAYR
+580 VEHRADDESFIDAYR

-601 FKEAAYKNAKKKDKA
+601 FKEASYKNAKKKVKA
-616 VDQKESAAS
+616 EDLNENAASQS